1 MAQTHLVKAC
11 TWLSKEFN
19 VSYREGHET
28 LDCIVLVNL
37 CMAKLTVK
45 GSADTI
51 HVMKLYKCDNKRYSP
66 S

>member
-28 LDCIVLVNL
+28 LVYCVGESLYGKIDSQRKCR
-37 CMAKLTVK
+37 
-45 GSADTI
+45 
-51 HVMKLYKCDNKRYSP
+51 HYKCNEIIQM
-66 S
+66 